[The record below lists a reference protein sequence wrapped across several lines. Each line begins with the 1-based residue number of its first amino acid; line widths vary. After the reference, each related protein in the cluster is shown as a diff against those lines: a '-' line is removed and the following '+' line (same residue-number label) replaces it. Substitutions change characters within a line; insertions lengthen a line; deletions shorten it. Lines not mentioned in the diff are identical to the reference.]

1 MLWLTTFVLAGS
13 ALAASTLAG
22 KKRRRRK
29 STCRTWLAASQRD
42 RDRGKRTPGSLLR
55 DGLQKTLEPLFGQ
68 THSRP
73 LRASRSPS
81 GLRAMRPQRVAS
93 AGSASRRR
101 PESMSQTA
109 SCPIDGATARVS
121 PSRA

>member
-68 THSRP
+68 THSR
-73 LRASRSPS
+73 L
-81 GLRAMRPQRVAS
+81 VHS
-93 AGSASRRR
+93 AARIYPKSAETFAAKILNRR
-101 PESMSQTA
+101 
-109 SCPIDGATARVS
+109 
-121 PSRA
+121 